1 MAAPAGTVHAMKR
14 RLQSILHRGEVLAVT
29 AAPGGQRLLHFM
41 LIQTLCGTEALG
53 RFANDLSIAMMLG
66 LFSAVGWSALIL
78 TRVPVADA
86 GRTAPVMLGLA
97 RGALLFTLLACLPLP
112 LLAWAGWV
120 FEPGWTALLLA
131 GWTAY
136 TLIRHY
142 GLALGCYRALL
153 IMEVLVVLA
162 LAGGLALFG
171 AAHPVT
177 AYAALAIPTA
187 VMGALGL
194 IVLVGRARADGG
206 VAPLPAGT
214 ARTAAEQAALNLVS
228 AGMSMILVPLTVQV
242 AGQGYGGLVAL
253 IGSMTSVLLLFPRA
267 LTFNALPALARVVRL
282 QGVAEVRALLGT
294 LRSNLVRLNS
304 GLSLLAI
311 AGWGL
316 MAWWGKRPDFA
327 LSGATAI
334 FLLQLASFYVG
345 QLVLPEANYLQTVEE
360 TRLPLQVNIVSLILF
375 VVACGTVMMVSP
387 SGLDAVLGL
396 FSVLLLVTLLRNVL
410 LRRAVLRRAPEVFA

>member
-1 MAAPAGTVHAMKR
+1 MAAPAGTEHAMKR

-78 TRVPVADA
+78 ARVPVADA

>member
-1 MAAPAGTVHAMKR
+1 MSG
-14 RLQSILHRGEVLAVT
+14 RLQSILRRGEVLAVT

-41 LIQTLCGTEALG
+41 LIQILCGTEALG
-53 RFANDLSIAMMLG
+53 RFANDVSIAMMLG

-78 TRVPVADA
+78 ARVPVAGA
-86 GRTAPVMLGLA
+86 GQSAPVMLGLA
-97 RGALLFTLLACLPLP
+97 RGALVFTLLACLPLP

-142 GLALGCYRALL
+142 GLALGTYRILL
-153 IMEVLVVLA
+153 VMEVLVVLA
-162 LAGGLALFG
+162 LAAGLGLFG
-171 AAHPVT
+171 ATYPLM

-187 VMGALGL
+187 LMGALGL
-194 IVLVGRARADGG
+194 ILLIVRARAGG
-206 VAPLPAGT
+206 GAVPLPAGT

-267 LTFNALPALARVVRL
+267 LTFNALPALARVVRQ
-282 QGVAEVRALLGT
+282 QGVEEVRALLGT

-311 AGWGL
+311 VAWSV

-360 TRLPLQVNIVSLILF
+360 TRLPLQVNLLSLIFF
-375 VVACGTVMMVSP
+375 VLACWMVMLLVP
-387 SGLDAVLGL
+387 AGLNAVLSL
-396 FSVLLLVTLLRNVL
+396 FSVLLLVTLLRNIL
-410 LRRAVLRRAPEVFA
+410 LRWAVLRRAPEVFA

>member
-1 MAAPAGTVHAMKR
+1 MKS
-14 RLQSILHRGEVLAVT
+14 RLQSMLHRAEVLAVT

-78 TRVPVADA
+78 ARVPVAGA
-86 GRTAPVMLGLA
+86 GRSAPVMLGLA

-142 GLALGCYRALL
+142 GLALGQYRALL

-171 AAHPVT
+171 ATHPVT

-194 IVLVGRARADGG
+194 IVLIGRARADGG
-206 VAPLPAGT
+206 VAPLPEGS

-375 VVACGTVMMVSP
+375 VVACGAVMMVSP
-387 SGLDAVLGL
+387 SGLDAVLSL